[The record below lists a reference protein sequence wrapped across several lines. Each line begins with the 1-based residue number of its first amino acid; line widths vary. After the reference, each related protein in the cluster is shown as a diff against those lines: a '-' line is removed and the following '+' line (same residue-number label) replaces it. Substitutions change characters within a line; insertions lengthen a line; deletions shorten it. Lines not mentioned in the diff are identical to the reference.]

1 MFDLNEN
8 KHEAMCDQ
16 KVVKKA
22 KLTHLAFNPVEPILL
37 VGDDRGCVNS
47 LKLSPNLRKT
57 CAKELELKKAAEK
70 AQAAFAGG
78 GPPPPT
84 PPPKAADGA
93 APGAEGDAAKQ
104 NEPPKEKTPADLE
117 IEKLDR
123 ILSISDKADAL
134 R

>member
-1 MFDLNEN
+1 MHVFDLNEN

-47 LKLSPNLRKT
+47 LKMSPNLRKT

-78 GPPPPT
+78 GPPPT
-84 PPPKAADGA
+84 PPPK
-93 APGAEGDAAKQ
+93 GAEGAAAGAEGADKKD
-104 NEPPKEKTPADLE
+104 EPPKEKTPADLE
-117 IEKLDR
+117 LEKLDK